1 MKSTFNR
8 KICTDFQEKNDAEK
22 NELIFNRKNCISF
35 QYKSAGWKCTGN
47 SIENSVLIFSKK
59 NDAGKNQLIFNRKMC
74 IGF

>member
-35 QYKSAGWKCTGN
+35 QYKSAG
-47 SIENSVLIFSKK
+47 
-59 NDAGKNQLIFNRKMC
+59 
-74 IGF
+74 